1 MKQTLS
7 LSHLSRRKRQIMD
20 VLYRLGEASV
30 AEVVAHL
37 PDQPDY
43 HAVRVTL
50 ANLEKE
56 GYVHHREE
64 GPRYIYR
71 PAVPPEEAERTA
83 VQHLLKT
90 FFAGS
95 PSRAILTI
103 LDVASTQLPPA
114 ELKELARK
122 IEEAGEEDGQ

>member
-1 MKQTLS
+1 MKKS

-20 VLYRLGEASV
+20 ELYRLGEAGV
-30 AEVVAHL
+30 AEVVAQL
-37 PDQPDY
+37 ADRPDY
-43 HAVRVTL
+43 DAIRVTL
-50 ANLEKE
+50 ANLERE
-56 GYVHHREE
+56 GLVHHREE
-64 GPRYIYR
+64 GQRYIYR
-71 PAVPPEEAERTA
+71 PTVPPEEAERTA

-103 LDVASTQLPPA
+103 LDVASTQLPPE

-122 IEEAGEEDGQ
+122 IEEAGE